1 MIFLLFDIK
10 NAVVPSHTK
19 SIHTCNT
26 NTIKIPTNA
35 HIAIASE
42 INFKPIVNHQ
52 IIKNGFNALSKTPV
66 MIGPCFSFV
75 SDFSFFFNV
84 DLICI
89 NANTKSVIAP
99 KIEIIILNS
108 GKISSEKI
116 PIPNKIING
125 NSTSECPIA
134 IFIPALVPY
143 FNPYV
148 IFAANNGPGD
158 ITPDAEIIMT
168 IIANSM
174 ILLII
179 LSYVSH

>member
-1 MIFLLFDIK
+1 
-10 NAVVPSHTK
+10 
-19 SIHTCNT
+19 
-26 NTIKIPTNA
+26 
-35 HIAIASE
+35 
-42 INFKPIVNHQ
+42 
-52 IIKNGFNALSKTPV
+52 

-99 KIEIIILNS
+99 KIEIIVLNS
-108 GKISSEKI
+108 GKISNDKI
-116 PIPNKIING
+116 PIPNKITNG

-134 IFIPALVPY
+134 ILIPALVPC

-148 IFAANNGPGD
+148 MFAANNGPGD

-174 ILLII
+174 MSLII
-179 LSYVSH
+179 FSYISH

>member
-10 NAVVPSHTK
+10 NAVDPNHTK
-19 SIHTCNT
+19 SIQTCNT

-42 INFKPIVNHQ
+42 INFNPIVNHQ

-99 KIEIIILNS
+99 KIEIIVLNM
-108 GKISSEKI
+108 KIS
-116 PIPNKIING
+116 
-125 NSTSECPIA
+125 
-134 IFIPALVPY
+134 
-143 FNPYV
+143 
-148 IFAANNGPGD
+148 
-158 ITPDAEIIMT
+158 
-168 IIANSM
+168 
-174 ILLII
+174 
-179 LSYVSH
+179 